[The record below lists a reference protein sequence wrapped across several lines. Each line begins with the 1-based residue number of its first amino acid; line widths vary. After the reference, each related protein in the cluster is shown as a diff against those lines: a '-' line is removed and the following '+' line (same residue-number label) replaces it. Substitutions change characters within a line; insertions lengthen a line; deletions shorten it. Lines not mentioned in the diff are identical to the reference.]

1 MEAVLSR
8 LRRLSADELREE
20 FTRADL
26 KCGPITATTRAIF
39 ERKLARVLAGAE
51 GSSSTTETE
60 SSSNATTTGPATSSS
75 AAAASAAEQAKPV
88 PSCATSAATGTDSP
102 KAVSDEM
109 DFGYGMG
116 LNPPEEEELG
126 LTVKSRAPFNINRED
141 TGSQYTAETPSKM
154 AQVSP
159 MFYGVC
165 PLWEDVLARNDRA
178 HVYGDKK
185 EALQAV
191 KMMKG
196 ARFKAFANRDD
207 AEKFAKGICDY
218 YPSPSKSTPCV
229 SPVKPGL
236 VFCKD
241 NVPVMEAD
249 TINRERANS
258 FKSPRC
264 QDLTAKLR
272 KAVEK
277 GDEVAFSELVWS
289 NPRYLIGSGDNPTVV
304 QEGCRYNVMH
314 VAAKENQP
322 GVAQLLLETLENPDF
337 MRLMYPDDLEA
348 MLQKRIRYIID
359 LYLNTPDKAGF
370 ETPLH
375 FACKFGCPEVVNVL
389 CSHPDT
395 DKNCKNKY
403 DRKPSDVI
411 CERKNKTQEVKQ
423 KICDYLE
430 DRCYIPLLRATDNSS
445 QPVIGAPWSPEPS
458 ETLTH
463 SLAPRLI
470 RSPMDPVMS
479 VRAFVGPL
487 SPSKAG
493 EFRRVWKTPP
503 RDRAGHFQHILKSDP
518 DRGAEKVGRDLARE
532 LGHPWAEY
540 WDFLESFTDL
550 SSADGLRKLEE
561 YLNKKDF
568 SQRAHEEAG
577 ENETSN
583 RFRTPSPG
591 KPKKFCN
598 SISVGAFLDEGD
610 DISLEEMKN
619 RQNTALTSITSSA
632 CSKDSLVGAVGGLG
646 LREFHILPDDLIE
659 TAAERDLLCSSV
671 SESLLSPICDN
682 GLGLCPSTGAERT
695 HNGDMMSPR
704 ASSSPCCVLSPISNL
719 MVEFERM
726 SLQDG
731 VDNPTRDRE
740 RRRSG
745 GHRHGG
751 HREGLSRD
759 DLASGVGR
767 LMLGGDTNEDSLFER
782 GCSSE
787 AGDREGGVW
796 RGTCVSGEVQG
807 EVVVWMEDRASGGS
821 GSSEEYFV
829 AEESLEAL
837 GPRTRVLGP
846 GTVSGRTLCSR
857 SKSWDHGGRD
867 LSSSGS
873 SISCKSLD
881 NSRELLARTPPR
893 IRRRLFIEGDS
904 PTKLDRQVLSAV
916 EATDID
922 PSKFPSIQKWKSTM
936 QTYTSSDMQSWP
948 SSAVV
953 KSRPRVY
960 QASPL
965 THGSPVSSLVSPAG
979 GRFSPARHTG
989 FPDFTSPNRYSPAH
1003 ASYIQRI
1010 RLRHFNDP

>member
-8 LRRLSADELREE
+8 LKGLSADELREE
-20 FTRADL
+20 FTRANL
-26 KCGPITATTRAIF
+26 KCGPITATTRSIF
-39 ERKLARVLAGAE
+39 ERKLARVLAVDE
-51 GSSSTTETE
+51 GSSSATETDR
-60 SSSNATTTGPATSSS
+60 SSNATTAGSATDSSTLV
-75 AAAASAAEQAKPV
+75 ASAAEQAKAV
-88 PSCATSAATGTDSP
+88 QSCAAKSAPTGTDAP
-102 KAVSDEM
+102 KAVSDEG

-116 LNPPEEEELG
+116 LNPPEEDELG
-126 LTVKSRAPFNINRED
+126 LTVKSRTPCNVSVED
-141 TGSQYTAETPSKM
+141 PHFQSKAETPSKS

-159 MFYGVC
+159 TFFYGVC
-165 PLWEDVLARNDRA
+165 PLWDDVLTRSERT

-196 ARFKAFANRDD
+196 ARFKAFSNRED
-207 AEKFAKGICDY
+207 AAKFAKGICDY
-218 YPSPSKSTPCV
+218 YPSPSKSAPCL

-241 NVPVMEAD
+241 NASVVEVD

-277 GDEVAFSELVWS
+277 GDELAFSELVWS

-322 GVAQLLLETLENPDF
+322 GISQLLLDTLENPDF
-337 MRLMYPDDLEA
+337 MRLMYPDDQEV
-348 MLQKRIRYIID
+348 MLLKRIRYIVD

-389 CSHPDT
+389 CSHPDI
-395 DKNCKNKY
+395 DKNCMNKY
-403 DRKPSDVI
+403 NQKPSDVI
-411 CERKNKTQEVKQ
+411 CERKNKSPEVKQ
-423 KICDYLE
+423 KILDYLE
-430 DRCYIPLLRATDNSS
+430 DRCYIPLLRATDNSI
-445 QPVIGAPWSPEPS
+445 QPIIGGPWSPEP
-458 ETLTH
+458 LDALPH
-463 SLAPRLI
+463 SLSPRLTQ
-470 RSPMDPVMS
+470 SPRDPVMT
-479 VRAFVGPL
+479 VRAFAGPL
-487 SPSKAG
+487 SPSKAE

-503 RDRAGHFQHILKSDP
+503 RERAGHFQHILKSDP
-518 DRGAEKVGRDLARE
+518 DRGAERVGRDLARK

-540 WDFLESFTDL
+540 WEFLDSFTDL

-561 YLNKKDF
+561 YLNRKDF

-591 KPKKFCN
+591 KPMKFCN

-619 RQNTALTSITSSA
+619 RQNAALTSITSSA
-632 CSKDSLVGAVGGLG
+632 CSKDSLVGAMGGLG
-646 LREFHILPDDLIE
+646 LREFHILPVSHHGADSLIE
-659 TAAERDLLCSSV
+659 TAAQRDQLCSPV
-671 SESLLSPICDN
+671 SESLLSSDCNN
-682 GLGLCPSTGAERT
+682 GLGADRT
-695 HNGDMMSPR
+695 LNGDCVSPR
-704 ASSSPCCVLSPISNL
+704 TSSFSSCLLSPISNL

-726 SLQDG
+726 SLQEGLDG
-731 VDNPTRDRE
+731 PSRE

-745 GHRHGG
+745 GHRHAG
-751 HREGLSRD
+751 HREE
-759 DLASGVGR
+759 LAYGAGR
-767 LMLGGDTNEDSLFER
+767 LAPGAGTNEDSVFDR
-782 GCSSE
+782 GCCSE
-787 AGDREGGVW
+787 PGDREGSGWSGKCVEDEEVGGV
-796 RGTCVSGEVQG
+796 
-807 EVVVWMEDRASGGS
+807 EDRPGAGS
-821 GSSEEYFV
+821 SSSEEYYV
-829 AEESLEAL
+829 AEENFEAL
-837 GPRTRVLGP
+837 GQRTRGA
-846 GTVSGRTLCSR
+846 GTVLGRTLCSR

-873 SISCKSLD
+873 SSSYRSLD
-881 NSRELLARTPPR
+881 NSPEFLTRTPPHVR
-893 IRRRLFIEGDS
+893 TGLFIEGDS
-904 PTKLDRQVLSAV
+904 PTKLDREVLLAIESI
-916 EATDID
+916 DID
-922 PSKFPSIQKWKSTM
+922 PLKFPNIHKWKSTM

-948 SSAVV
+948 SPAVV
-953 KSRPRVY
+953 KSRQRVY

-965 THGSPVSSLVSPAG
+965 THNSPVSSLASPARD
-979 GRFSPARHTG
+979 RFSPARHTG
-989 FPDFTSPNRYSPAH
+989 SPDFTSPSRYSPAH

>member
-8 LRRLSADELREE
+8 LRGLSADELREE

-39 ERKLARVLAGAE
+39 ERKLARVLAEAE
-51 GSSSTTETE
+51 GSSSATETD
-60 SSSNATTTGPATSSS
+60 SSSNATTAGPGSS
-75 AAAASAAEQAKPV
+75 AMAASAAEQAKPV
-88 PSCATSAATGTDSP
+88 PSCATTSAPTGTDSL
-102 KAVSDEM
+102 KAVSDEV

-126 LTVKSRAPFNINRED
+126 LTVMSRTPCNIRVED
-141 TGSQYTAETPSKM
+141 PGSQSKAKTPSKT
-154 AQVSP
+154 AQMSP
-159 MFYGVC
+159 TLFYGVC
-165 PLWEDVLARNDRA
+165 PLWEDVLATNERA

-196 ARFKAFANRDD
+196 ARFKAFSSRED

-218 YPSPSKSTPCV
+218 YPSPSKFAPCV

-241 NVPVMEAD
+241 NIPVMEVD
-249 TINRERANS
+249 TVNRERANG

-314 VAAKENQP
+314 VAAKENEP
-322 GVAQLLLETLENPDF
+322 GIAQLLLDTLENPDF

-348 MLQKRIRYIID
+348 MLQKRIRYIVD

-403 DRKPSDVI
+403 DQKPSDVI

-458 ETLTH
+458 ETLPH
-463 SLAPRLI
+463 SLAPRLT
-470 RSPMDPVMS
+470 RSPMDPVMA
-479 VRAFVGPL
+479 VRAFAGPL
-487 SPSKAG
+487 SPSKAD

-503 RDRAGHFQHILKSDP
+503 RDGAGHFQHILKSDP
-518 DRGAEKVGRDLARE
+518 DRGAERVGRVLARE

-540 WDFLESFTDL
+540 WDFLDSFTDL

-577 ENETSN
+577 ENVTSN
-583 RFRTPSPG
+583 RFRTPSPV

-610 DISLEEMKN
+610 DVSLEELKN
-619 RQNTALTSITSSA
+619 RQNAALTSITSA
-632 CSKDSLVGAVGGLG
+632 CSKDSLAGAVGGLG
-646 LREFHILPDDLIE
+646 LREFHILPVSHHGADDLIE
-659 TAAERDLLCSSV
+659 TAAERDLLSSSM
-671 SESLLSPICDN
+671 SESLLSPVCN
-682 GLGLCPSTGAERT
+682 NGLCPSTGAERT
-695 HNGDMMSPR
+695 HNGDKGSPR
-704 ASSSPCCVLSPISNL
+704 TSSSPSCLLSPISNL

-731 VDNPTRDRE
+731 LDGLTRDRE

-745 GHRHGG
+745 GHR
-751 HREGLSRD
+751 EGLSRD
-759 DLASGVGR
+759 ELASGVGR
-767 LMLGGDTNEDSLFER
+767 LTLGGDTNEDSVFER
-782 GCSSE
+782 GCSLE
-787 AGDREGGVW
+787 PGDRE
-796 RGTCVSGEVQG
+796 RCVREGEV
-807 EVVVWMEDRASGGS
+807 ENWASGGS
-821 GSSEEYFV
+821 GSSEEYFT

-837 GPRTRVLGP
+837 GQRTRGP
-846 GTVSGRTLCSR
+846 GTVSGRTLCAR

-873 SISCKSLD
+873 SSSYTSLD
-881 NSRELLARTPPR
+881 NSHEFLARTPPH
-893 IRRRLFIEGDS
+893 IRRGLFIEGDS
-904 PTKLDRQVLSAV
+904 PTKLDREVLSAI
-916 EATDID
+916 EAIDID

-948 SSAVV
+948 SPVVV
-953 KSRPRVY
+953 KSRPRVH

-965 THGSPVSSLVSPAG
+965 THGSPVSSQVSPAG

-989 FPDFTSPNRYSPAH
+989 SPDFPSRYSPAH

-1010 RLRHFNDP
+1010 RLRHINDP